1 MDLKNSATRQEI
13 KDVEKRPADTV
24 PVIFVSNTD
33 RDNNIEKSGL
43 WQGSTKRIV
52 IIGLIIVFLVCAFF
66 LRRIIT
72 PMILSCLM
80 IFYLKPVVFAIQNKW
95 NISHKLSVIIVF
107 GFFLIIVLGIS
118 ALCGLSIYNQALN
131 LYDLINKSL
140 ENLPASILDFL
151 GGEDSPLGKFVKEYL
166 DSSRNTELN
175 QQIRSAFQN
184 FGGNLI
190 SFVQSITSKIGWF
203 FFIYGF
209 SFFVVWEMKDQN
221 KSHEGFT
228 IAGYEHDIEMG
239 KKHLTFIWRRFLWG
253 QMILLLISLVVYTVL
268 YFVLGI
274 KYALILGVVVSL
286 TRMIPYIGSFFAWG
300 VVALVALFQGYTIFG
315 MKPFSYAVMVVL
327 ISFLIDKFMDGFI
340 QPKYM
345 AQTLKV
351 HPAAVLTSALICG
364 RTMGFLGIFLS
375 APLAATLKLV
385 LSYIFRKLGDKDP
398 WSNIETVSESLTMKE
413 YINKN
418 RQQIIKMYD
427 KLKYRTVY
435 LKSHLAKITGGKKH
449 GSNGIK
455 D

>member
-1 MDLKNSATRQEI
+1 MDVKNYINKQV
-13 KDVEKRPADTV
+13 DKREENGPADSV
-24 PVIFVSNTD
+24 PVIFVSNVNQNGDLT
-33 RDNNIEKSGL
+33 KSGL
-43 WQGSTKRIV
+43 WNDSTKRFVIV
-52 IIGLIIVFLVCAFF
+52 GLIIIFLVCAFF

-80 IFYLKPVVFAIQNKW
+80 VFYLKPVVFAIQNKW

-107 GFFLIIVLGIS
+107 GLFLIIVLGIS
-118 ALCGLSIYNQALN
+118 ALCGFSIYNQALN
-131 LYDLINKSL
+131 LYDLISNSL
-140 ENLPASILDFL
+140 ANLPDSILNLL
-151 GGEDSPLGKFVKEYL
+151 GGEDSSLGRIFKEYI
-166 DSSRNTELN
+166 DSTQNTEIN
-175 QQIRSAFQN
+175 QQIRSIFQN
-184 FGGNLI
+184 IGGNLL

-209 SFFVVWEMKDQN
+209 SFFVVWEMKNQN
-221 KSHEGFT
+221 KNHDEFT
-228 IAGYEHDIEMG
+228 IAGYEYDIEMG

-253 QMILLLISLVVYTVL
+253 QLILLLISLLVYTVL
-268 YFVLGI
+268 YFILGV
-274 KYALILGVVVSL
+274 KYALILGVAVSV

-300 VVALVALFQGYTIFG
+300 VVALVALFQGYTILG
-315 MKPFSYAVMVVL
+315 LKPFSYAVMVVL
-327 ISFLIDKFMDGFI
+327 ISFLIDKLMDGFI

-375 APLAATLKLV
+375 APLAATLKLI

-398 WSNIETVSESLTMKE
+398 WPNFETESDSLTMKE
-413 YINKN
+413 YFDKT
-418 RQQIIKMYD
+418 QMQIIKMYD
-427 KLKYRTVY
+427 KLKYHTVN
-435 LKSHLAKITGGKKH
+435 LKSHLAEITGGKKH